1 MRIASACGDP
11 DGAAR
16 GGISVARQFL
26 RPRSRSRAPSLS
38 PRHGSP
44 CRSPSP
50 RARRAR
56 ARARA
61 RCGVPPALAPRPERS
76 AARRFRAPGGT
87 RQLAPPGC
95 SPTNQ
100 GRERNFQPGEPR
112 CPARHHP
119 TLPEF
124 RAASSSQPAICPSK
138 RRPGGGTSQ
147 PARARARSAGQGI
160 RPARPRLRRSLPVLR
175 ARPIPPLT
183 QPAPRHPRP
192 TPPTRVPPIAARAR
206 VPRPSA
212 RASDEDGRS
221 LHAEARMRI
230 RTVQGF
236 GLN

>member
-26 RPRSRSRAPSLS
+26 RPRSRSRAPSLP

-44 CRSPSP
+44 RRSPSP

-56 ARARA
+56 APARA

-76 AARRFRAPGGT
+76 PAHRFRAPGGT

-160 RPARPRLRRSLPVLR
+160 RPARTDCAAPCPCSGPV
-175 ARPIPPLT
+175 PFPPLT

-206 VPRPSA
+206 VPRLSA
-212 RASDEDGRS
+212 RASDEDGRG
-221 LHAEARMRI
+221 LQAETRMRI

-236 GLN
+236 GLS